1 MEHLD
6 SSNKVGEQKGM
17 GVALTYRKTSVRD
30 HRPNMVI
37 ELLLLL
43 LMGCEKS
50 HSRCQYARGSLVAL
64 IVVQWKLCGTI
75 RMKHLTRYQED
86 EDIPK

>member
-1 MEHLD
+1 MIVLIVE
-6 SSNKVGEQKGM
+6 GEQKAI
-17 GVALTYRKTSVRD
+17 GVASTYRKTTIRH

-50 HSRCQYARGSLVAL
+50 HSRGQYARCSLMTFT
-64 IVVQWKLCGTI
+64 IVQWN
-75 RMKHLTRYQED
+75 YVE
-86 EDIPK
+86 